1 MSMRAV
7 WKDSDGDEIELTEF
21 NDEGEAGLG
30 ALFLRPGLSDDS
42 VFAFDT
48 TDARSFAA
56 YLIAWAD
63 RTEGR

>member
-7 WKDSDGDEIELTEF
+7 WCDSDGDEIELTEF
-21 NDEGEAGLG
+21 NDVGEDGLG
-30 ALFLRPGLSDDS
+30 VLFLRSVGSYES
-42 VFAFDT
+42 VFALDVA
-48 TDARSFAA
+48 DARSFAA

>member
-7 WKDSDGDEIELTEF
+7 WGDSDGDEIELTEF
-21 NDEGEAGLG
+21 NDEGEDGLN
-30 ALFLRPGLSDDS
+30 ALFLRRADSDDS
-42 VFAFDT
+42 FFAFDT

-63 RTEGR
+63 RMEGL